1 MPLVNR
7 YEMLLE
13 MTCRMLELSRNAS
26 WEELIALETD
36 YMEKTASLP
45 AVNPGQ
51 LDQTSQKRLR
61 ELIEAIL
68 ANDQALRQQLI
79 EHRDALGHL
88 IQVSRCK
95 QDLNRTYAGGRIIN
109 AGNRFR
115 QKTS

>member
-7 YEMLLE
+7 YETLLE

-45 AVNPGQ
+45 TVTPDQ
-51 LDQTSQKRLR
+51 LDQASQKRLR

-95 QDLNRTYAGGRIIN
+95 QDLNRTYVGGRIIN